1 MRNGAI
7 NIAIK
12 AARTAGQL
20 ILRQLPRRDSIPVME
35 KAKHDFAT
43 EVDRIVEQEIQRDL
57 KRAFPD
63 HAFLGEET
71 GQHGNS
77 RYVWVVDPL
86 DGTSNFIHGFP
97 HFSVSIGLLERGEP
111 LLGVVYD
118 PLRDEIFAAEKGRG
132 ALLNDRRI
140 RVGQRK
146 DLDAALLVTGF
157 APRERHNIDAH
168 LGMTRDL
175 LVRAEDL
182 RRTGSAALDLA
193 YTACGRFDA
202 YFEAGLKPWD
212 IAAGVL
218 LVREAGG
225 QCTDFK
231 GGNEFME
238 RGDIVAGNMHIAED
252 LRKTIAPHI
261 AKLRTPK
268 A

>member
-12 AARTAGQL
+12 AARNAGQL

-43 EVDRIVEQEIQRDL
+43 EVDRLAELEIQRDL

-63 HAFLGEET
+63 HAFLGEESGKT
-71 GQHGNS
+71 GDS
-77 RYVWVVDPL
+77 RYLWVVDPL
-86 DGTSNFIHGFP
+86 DGTSNFIHGFG
-97 HFSVSIGLLERGEP
+97 HFSISVALLERGEP
-111 LLGVVYD
+111 LLGVVFD

-146 DLDAALLVTGF
+146 DLDGAMLATGF
-157 APRERHNIDAH
+157 APRERHNIGTQLA
-168 LGMTRDL
+168 MTQDL
-175 LVRAEDL
+175 LVKAEDI

-193 YTACGRFDA
+193 YVACGRFDA
-202 YFEAGLKPWD
+202 YFESGLKPWD
-212 IAAGVL
+212 MAAGIL

-231 GGNEFME
+231 GGTTFMDSG
-238 RGDIVAGNMHIAED
+238 RIVAANMHLGDD
-252 LRKTIAPHI
+252 LRKTIAPHL
-261 AKLRTPK
+261 ANLK
-268 A
+268 

>member
-12 AARTAGQL
+12 AARNAGQL

-43 EVDRIVEQEIQRDL
+43 EVDRVAEQEIHRDL

-63 HAFLGEET
+63 HAFLGEES
-71 GQHGNS
+71 GKSGDS
-77 RYVWVVDPL
+77 RFVWVVDPL

-97 HFSVSIGLLERGEP
+97 HFSVSIALLERGEP
-111 LLGVVYD
+111 LLGVVFD

-132 ALLNDRRI
+132 ALLNDRRL

-146 DLDAALLVTGF
+146 DLDGALLVTGF
-157 APRERHNIDAH
+157 PPRERHNIDAH
-168 LGMTRDL
+168 LAMTRDV
-175 LVRAEDL
+175 LVKAEDI

-193 YTACGRFDA
+193 YVACGRFDG
-202 YFEAGLKPWD
+202 YFEGGVKPWD

-231 GGNEFME
+231 GGNAFME
-238 RGDIVAGNMHIAED
+238 RGEIVAGNMHLAED

-261 AKLRTPK
+261 AKLRSK
-268 A
+268 